1 MGDPSIDFGA
11 VKVKEGRD
19 LWGRSCDSNPA
30 DSGRADV
37 EPEALRGSQNIISHP
52 NIYPRS
58 FCPLPSSKPA
68 PPLSSQQPPML
79 FGVFLTSCLSQQN
92 PKPSSEEI
100 SLIAEQLSME
110 KEVVRVWFCNRR
122 QKEKRISCP
131 MPSPIKSPI
140 YNSRLV
146 RGLGF
151 SPPSAI

>member
-58 FCPLPSSKPA
+58 FCPFPSSKPA

-79 FGVFLTSCLSQQN
+79 FGVFFNLLPVS
-92 PKPSSEEI
+92 
-100 SLIAEQLSME
+100 AEPQAQFRGDLLDSRAALHG
-110 KEVVRVWFCNRR
+110 KGGGSGLDRKSVV
-122 QKEKRISCP
+122 
-131 MPSPIKSPI
+131 
-140 YNSRLV
+140 
-146 RGLGF
+146 
-151 SPPSAI
+151 